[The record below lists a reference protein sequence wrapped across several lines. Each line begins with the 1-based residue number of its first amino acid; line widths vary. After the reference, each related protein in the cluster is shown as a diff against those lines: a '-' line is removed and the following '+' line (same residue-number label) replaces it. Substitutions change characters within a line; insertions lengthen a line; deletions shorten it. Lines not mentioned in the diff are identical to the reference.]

1 MTKEEKIDEYLKTMG
16 MENEM
21 LKAFDY
27 LKGLSDGAI
36 SILCDLSQVQDMSRI
51 DNGVEMSQTME
62 RMIHKKSGV
71 VFKINKHKYVLD
83 ADGTLNYSYGKYH
96 LSMNG
101 GQDVKVVAE
110 KINKV
115 AHKIAEEQLSKK
127 IVPSHVKRSGI
138 DMWR

>member
-1 MTKEEKIDEYLKTMG
+1 
-16 MENEM
+16 
-21 LKAFDY
+21 
-27 LKGLSDGAI
+27 
-36 SILCDLSQVQDMSRI
+36 
-51 DNGVEMSQTME
+51 ME

-101 GQDVKVVAE
+101 GQDVKVVAG
-110 KINKV
+110 KINET